1 MKNKIGIL
9 GGTFNPIHKGHLV
22 LALSAYE
29 QYNLDVVW
37 IMVSPAPPH
46 KAGSDIL
53 DINKRIDMI
62 KLAIC
67 DYRDKLEFSD
77 YELKRD
83 GYIYTA
89 VTLTLLKNEYPDNEF
104 YFIMGGDSLRDIE
117 KWYMPQVIMEK
128 AVILAAIRNDM
139 DLKAISEQIS
149 YLKKKF
155 GADIRP
161 LKTENIPISSTVI
174 RNNIKGNISVTD
186 MLPLKVEEYIK
197 NNRLYV

>member
-1 MKNKIGIL
+1 
-9 GGTFNPIHKGHLV
+9 
-22 LALSAYE
+22 
-29 QYNLDVVW
+29 
-37 IMVSPAPPH
+37 
-46 KAGSDIL
+46 
-53 DINKRIDMI
+53 
-62 KLAIC
+62 
-67 DYRDKLEFSD
+67 
-77 YELKRD
+77 
-83 GYIYTA
+83 
-89 VTLTLLKNEYPDNEF
+89 
-104 YFIMGGDSLRDIE
+104 MGGDSLRDIE